1 MKSLAQTLA
10 TLTALVPLALAVP
23 AVTPVPL
30 TPPSAAGTCT
40 YWPGWIRTPD
50 ADTTGSLMFEVASAD
65 DGAVTGLPLQPFS
78 LTWAGSPRPLLG
90 ADLRASTS
98 FAKAYYRCNKGQAV
112 VGTSNPFENIT
123 VSKESRNAF
132 AQIDGPAESGYAL
145 EVYAHEVDGVRQDGV
160 FLGAQNQTTWGFY
173 YHEAS
178 CAADGTLTRDFYEV
192 KLQGLPE
199 DPDFPPTAG
208 YPVQFEGFIQVKIW

>member
-1 MKSLAQTLA
+1 MKSLAQALA
-10 TLTALVPLALAVP
+10 TLTTLVHLALAVP

-30 TPPSAAGTCT
+30 QPPSAAGTCR
-40 YWPGWIRTPD
+40 YWPSWINTPS
-50 ADTTGSLMFEVASAD
+50 ADTTGLLKFEVVSAD
-65 DGAVTGLPLQPFS
+65 DEAVTGLPLQPFS
-78 LTWAGSPRPLLG
+78 LTWAGSPMPLLG

-98 FAKAYYRCNKGQAV
+98 FAKAYYRCNNGQAV
-112 VGTSNPFENIT
+112 VGTSSPFENIT
-123 VSKESRNAF
+123 VSKERRNAF
-132 AQIDGPAESGYAL
+132 ALIDAPAGNGYAL

-173 YHEAS
+173 YNEAS
-178 CAADGTLTRDFYEV
+178 CAADGTPTRDFYEV

-208 YPVQFEGFIQVKIW
+208 NPVRFEGFIQVKIW

>member
-1 MKSLAQTLA
+1 MKSLAKTLA

-30 TPPSAAGTCT
+30 QPSSAAGTCR
-40 YWPGWIRTPD
+40 YWPNWINTPA
-50 ADTTGSLMFEVASAD
+50 ADTTGFLQFVVASAD

-78 LTWAGSPRPLLG
+78 QTWAGSPRALLG

-98 FAKAYYRCNKGQAV
+98 FAKSVYRCNDGHAV
-112 VGTSNPFENIT
+112 VGPSGPYEAIT

-132 AQIDGPAESGYAL
+132 ALIDAPAGDGYAL
-145 EVYAHEVDGVRQDGV
+145 EVYAHEVDGVRQEGV
-160 FLGAQNQTTWGFY
+160 FLGAQNRTTWGFY
-173 YHEAS
+173 YRYAS
-178 CAADGTLTRDFYEV
+178 CAADGTVTRDFYEV

-199 DPDFPPTAG
+199 HPDFPPTAG
-208 YPVQFEGFIQVKIW
+208 NPAQFEGFIQVKVR